1 MMRPV
6 TVSRGGDS
14 QTKETS
20 AERDGAGSVGGIACA
35 GVAVAS
41 LAIVLLWARGN
52 EAGGLLLTLSIAAF
66 ALMFAR
72 ASWRKSLSVRLVL
85 LLSAGLL
92 VVAVVGGPNG
102 TDLWYYQMYGRVLVH
117 YHESPYRHA
126 PEEFNGDPVRARTD
140 QFWIHVRAE
149 YGPILVG
156 GASVIAAVTGT
167 NELAARLA
175 WQGLAALAVWMA
187 LLLVARRTMDG
198 AAVALIG
205 LNPVVIYAVVNAGHA
220 DAFIGLAV
228 LAGVLSAQSR
238 RSVLAALAFTAA
250 ALIKWPAGVA
260 LVAFLLWDAF
270 HAGIRKTLK
279 AAAAAAATAVVAI
292 ACFGGPSVVRPAL
305 DARDRAN
312 GVTPWNL
319 TRAHGFDMFRAV
331 VPTLGPLS
339 SVVPTLAVG
348 VGLLIAAC
356 VFARRVRD
364 NEPSLLIGSVIVA
377 WQVTALYTSSWSVF
391 WALPILALHRRA
403 LVTRLMVAWFCLLLL
418 QQYWAVAALSVHGSR
433 RAAYIHANAVLIAAC
448 VVGAIAIAVA
458 LVFVNDHDSDHRRAV
473 ASS

>member
-1 MMRPV
+1 V
-6 TVSRGGDS
+6 TDSRGGAAEHDADS
-14 QTKETS
+14 
-20 AERDGAGSVGGIACA
+20 SVVGIACA
-35 GVAVAS
+35 GVAASS

-52 EAGGLLLTLSIAAF
+52 EAGGWLLTLSIAAF
-66 ALMFAR
+66 GAMFAR
-72 ASWRKSLSVRLVL
+72 RSWRKALSVRLVL

-92 VVAVVGGPNG
+92 VVAVVARPNG
-102 TDLWYYQMYGRVLVH
+102 TDLWYYQMYGRILVH
-117 YHESPYRHA
+117 YHESPYTHA

-140 QFWIHVRAE
+140 QLWIHVRAE

-175 WQGLAALAVWMA
+175 WEGLAALAVWMA

-228 LAGVLSAQSR
+228 LAGVLSARSR
-238 RSVLAALAFTAA
+238 RFLLAALAFTGA

-260 LVAFLLWDAF
+260 LVAFLIWTACY
-270 HAGIRKTLK
+270 AGIRKALTAG
-279 AAAAAAATAVVAI
+279 AAAAVTAVVAI
-292 ACFGGPSVVRPAL
+292 ACFGGPSIVRPAL

-319 TRAHGFDMFRAV
+319 TRAHGFDMFRAI
-331 VPTLGPLS
+331 VPALGPLPRLA
-339 SVVPTLAVG
+339 PTLAVI
-348 VGLLIAAC
+348 VGLLVAAC
-356 VFARRVRD
+356 VCARHIRD
-364 NEPSLLIGSVIVA
+364 DEPSLLIGAVIVA

-418 QQYWAVAALSVHGSR
+418 QQYWALAALTVHGSR

-448 VVGAIAIAVA
+448 VLGAIAIATV
-458 LVFVNDHDSDHRRAV
+458 LVFVNDRDSDRRPA
-473 ASS
+473 AAGSRATAANRGS